1 MLDRLRPDS
10 MHGRYALTLVCL
22 ATLIGFALRLPLN
35 DSVPPRWDEGWSIAH
50 ASLGLGELLIVTAAD
65 VHPPLYYL
73 VLSAWQALAG
83 HDLFAAR
90 YLSVSMSATAMPLAF
105 VAAVAWTGSR
115 RVAIFAALFMAWLPL
130 GVYYGA
136 VVRMYALA
144 PSLVLLAAWGALRI
158 VGCEFVRRA
167 PEPARERLLPSTLRP
182 RPSFMPVAAFVLGAT
197 GAILTLYHA
206 AWALAA
212 IGVYAFVIA
221 LRTARGRALGRA
233 LGRLLIAVGLALV
246 LYLPW
251 AIYGGPQFLGRAAAE
266 AATNIGQRYPIG
278 YFLRQGIADLTMSQQ
293 LGDLGPIVIGLILA
307 AGAAIAAVRRRPV
320 LPILLPALMMALTL
334 AGVAFAARQWAFNAR
349 MLICAVPGLALAL
362 AWAFEELIAT
372 ENAAAGRIPLI
383 GRHLFAAIAALVL
396 VGIYLP
402 TSLGPVYGK
411 TLEVFDPYD
420 PHTYRAHI
428 APHAQPGDIA
438 IFNVLSPAGFYALD
452 RQPSDPGWTYA
463 LTWDPV
469 IEPRSRWEDRI
480 GRVMSEGGRA
490 WLVLY
495 RGLAGKNGDLRGWM
509 DTTYYPAHAEW
520 GAEEVYY
527 GLYGAGGRMT
537 PGEGAGATWSTLRLT
552 DIRIGTDA
560 RAGQVLPIALTWQS
574 AAPVD
579 KPYKVFV
586 HAFAPDGRLIAQH
599 DAQPLNDLRPMT
611 TWMPGEHVRDHHG
624 LALPPDYRG
633 PLTIV
638 IGLYDPATG
647 ARLQLADGRDAL
659 EIGAVS
665 VA

>member
-1 MLDRLRPDS
+1 
-10 MHGRYALTLVCL
+10 
-22 ATLIGFALRLPLN
+22 
-35 DSVPPRWDEGWSIAH
+35 
-50 ASLGLGELLIVTAAD
+50 
-65 VHPPLYYL
+65 
-73 VLSAWQALAG
+73 
-83 HDLFAAR
+83 
-90 YLSVSMSATAMPLAF
+90 
-105 VAAVAWTGSR
+105 
-115 RVAIFAALFMAWLPL
+115 
-130 GVYYGA
+130 
-136 VVRMYALA
+136 
-144 PSLVLLAAWGALRI
+144 
-158 VGCEFVRRA
+158 
-167 PEPARERLLPSTLRP
+167 
-182 RPSFMPVAAFVLGAT
+182 MPVAAFVLGAT
-197 GAILTLYHA
+197 GAMLTLYHA
-206 AWALAA
+206 AWALVA
-212 IGVYAFVIA
+212 IAVYAFVIA
-221 LRTARGRALGRA
+221 LRTRRGRALGR
-233 LGRLLIAVGLALV
+233 LFIAAGLALF

-251 AIYGGPQFLGRAAAE
+251 AIYGGPQFLDRAAAE

-278 YFLRQGIADLTMSQQ
+278 YFLRHGITDLTMSQQ

-307 AGAAIAAVRRRPV
+307 AGVALAAVRRRAV
-320 LPILLPALMMALTL
+320 WPILLPALMVALTL
-334 AGVAFAARQWAFNAR
+334 AGVAFAARHWAFNAR

-362 AWAFEELIAT
+362 AWAFDELVAA

-383 GRHLFAAIAALVL
+383 GRHLFSAIAALML

-420 PHTYRAHI
+420 PHTYGAHI
-428 APHAQPGDIA
+428 APHALPGDRA

-452 RQPSDPGWTYA
+452 RQPSDPVWTYA

-527 GLYGAGGRMT
+527 GLYGAGGRMV
-537 PGEGAGATWSTLRLT
+537 PGEGAGATWSSVRLA
-552 DIRIGTDA
+552 DIRIGTEGK
-560 RAGQVLPIALTWQS
+560 AGQVLPVALTWQS
-574 AAPVD
+574 TAPVD